1 MKKLL
6 YALIA
11 IFVSNLVLA
20 QTDTENYVKS
30 TTYQVET
37 TDGENESGT
46 ATELTPD
53 DKQETVTYF
62 DGLGRPIQS
71 VSAQAGGEKQ
81 DIITPI
87 AYDEFGRQIKDY
99 LPIARDFSN
108 NSSIDP
114 LRYHTGLTVDSE
126 GGISA
131 LNTYYSSKYPDEWIG
146 VTPNPYSHKELE
158 ASPLGRVL
166 EQAAPGKDW
175 AIDSGHT
182 IKFVY
187 DTNGFEEVKL
197 FSVNHPGDDTVQT
210 SLVYDGYYLENEL
223 YKTITKD
230 ENWISGNNHT
240 TEEFKNKQ
248 GQVVLKRTYESN
260 EAHDTYYVYDDYGN
274 LTYVLPPE
282 ASDEILIAGE
292 QNFRVA
298 SQTNYSWVDLVNVD
312 AEFAEAYNKALSD
325 YDNQAIL
332 NADVTNEYE
341 GQGGYTVTTFSNS
354 DLVTLNISFS
364 ALEALELK
372 KGELLSLK
380 DYGVYKDTE
389 LGALKGANYDYYFSI
404 RNNAIYVEGSG
415 KVSAINESYSSTQI
429 LSYELDYTWPM
440 LTDVDSDF
448 AKEFD
453 NSLRDYANQN
463 NLSPLSIYIDNDY
476 GAQGGLQILVDD
488 DDNVTLNFNINS
500 NVPLSLNKDLSIAL
514 GLKRRLSDR
523 TLGTVS
529 GQDFSYDFYIKDNV
543 LYARGEGLV
552 TAFNGNIFSSSPVI
566 ANPTIQEET
575 VEGLCYIYH
584 YDLRNRLI
592 EKKIPGKD
600 WEHIIYN
607 KLDMP
612 ILTQD
617 GKQSID
623 GKWLF
628 TKYDV
633 FGRVAYTGL
642 YSNDEDRSALQDLV
656 DNQSTQFETKTTFAT
671 IMYDGTAVFYT
682 ADAFPLNKKIEILT
696 INYYDDYNFDIP
708 TELEGFQNT
717 YNQNVVQSTKSLA
730 TGSKVRVLDTD
741 LWITSVSYYDDKAR
755 PIYMESYNAYLN
767 SIDKVATQLD
777 FVGKVIETTAIHKK
791 DNNAAVIV
799 KDNFTY
805 DHAGRLLTQV
815 QIIGDHEELIVN
827 NHYDEL
833 GQLVSKNV
841 GGIVATSEPESSN
854 GLQIINYGYNIRGWL
869 KTINKD
875 NLSDNDLFD
884 FELRYNNPIT
894 GTALFNGNISETYW
908 QTANDNNTRSYEYYY
923 DALNRIKKANY
934 IGDYALVSYPVEIE
948 DYSLNSVSY
957 DKNGNILKLSR
968 TGLDEV
974 NGTIG
979 LIDKLIYNY
988 APMSNQLIGVYD
1000 SATKDGFKD
1009 NDSEEIDYLYDI
1021 NGNMTQDLNKGII
1034 DIAYNHLNLPTK
1046 LNIEGDDER
1055 GGIYYKYD
1063 ATGVKL
1069 EKVVEN
1075 YNTGKTKT
1083 TQYAGNYI
1091 YEQDNE
1097 QVPNLLK
1104 FFSQPEGYV
1113 ESNNNGGY
1121 DYVYQ
1126 YKDHLG
1132 NIRLSYSDADNN
1144 GSVDSSEII
1153 EEKNYYPFGLQ
1164 HKGYNN
1170 VINGTE
1176 HPYGF
1181 NGKEEQNELG
1191 LEWLDF
1197 GARNYDASLGRW
1209 FSIDALAEFYSLVSP
1224 YNYSINNPV
1233 KYTDPDGMAPQDV
1246 IIEGSAENKK
1256 AFLEKINKDS
1266 TTQFGIRETTGELY
1280 VRNPKKV
1287 EGTFAENL
1295 NKAIKS
1301 ENVQTLKLVDASE
1314 SVMIDAF
1321 NSGKVDMGDMLSG
1334 NANTFKDNVL
1344 HFVMERNDIE
1354 GGFDKNKD
1362 TASRQDFND
1371 AHQAGIDA
1379 EVDFIKET
1387 FGEDLNIEFKGEGF
1401 DNSSLKVGEDGTG
1414 SVNYVFDFGDVKLN
1428 FNLKVITGED
1438 GEISVTNEVLKNEFV
1453 KN

>member
-46 ATELTPD
+46 ATELTPN

-71 VSAQAGGEKQ
+71 VSAQAGGGKQ

-99 LPIARDFSN
+99 LHFSRDYSN
-108 NSSIDP
+108 SPGIDP
-114 LRYHTGLTVDSE
+114 LRYHTGLTADGE
-126 GGISA
+126 GNISA
-131 LNTYYSSKYPDEWIG
+131 LNTYYSSKYPDEWTG

-158 ASPLGRVL
+158 ASPLNRVL
-166 EQAAPGKDW
+166 EQAAPGEDW
-175 AIDSGHT
+175 VMGNGHT

-197 FSVNHPGDDTVQT
+197 FSVNHPEDDTEQS

-230 ENWISGNNHT
+230 ENWTSGNRHT

-248 GQVVLKRTYESN
+248 GQVVLKRAYATVYESQIQDPFSAYN
-260 EAHDTYYVYDDYGN
+260 VEAHDTYYVYDDFGN

-282 ASDEILIAGE
+282 ASDEILTAGE
-292 QNFRVA
+292 QSFRVA

-332 NADVTNEYE
+332 NADVANEYE
-341 GQGGYTVTTFSNS
+341 GQGGFTVTTFTDS

-364 ALEALELK
+364 ALKALELK

-389 LGALKGANYDYYFSI
+389 LGALKGADYDYYFSI
-404 RNNAIYVEGSG
+404 KNNAIYVEGSG
-415 KVSAINESYSSTQI
+415 KVSAINESYSSTQV

-440 LTDVDSDF
+440 LTDVGSDI
-448 AKEFD
+448 AKELD
-453 NSLRDYANQN
+453 NSLRDYAKQN
-463 NLSPLSIYIDNDY
+463 NLSPLSVYIDNDY

-500 NVPLSLNKDLSIAL
+500 NVPLSLNKDLSIDL

-543 LYARGEGLV
+543 LYVRGEGAV
-552 TAFNGNIFSSSPVI
+552 TAFNGNVLSSPI
-566 ANPTIQEET
+566 RTNPTIGEET

-584 YDLRNRLI
+584 YDSRNRLI
-592 EKKIPGKD
+592 EKRIPGKD
-600 WEHIIYN
+600 WEYIIYN

-617 GKQSID
+617 GKQRSD
-623 GKWLF
+623 DQWLF

-633 FGRVAYTGL
+633 FGRVAYTGI
-642 YSNDEDRSALQDLV
+642 YYYGKEKSDLQNLV
-656 DNQSTQFETKTTFAT
+656 ENHSIQFETHASNVTT
-671 IMYDGTAVFYT
+671 MYDGTAVYYT
-682 ADAFPLNKKIEILT
+682 AEAFPNDRAQEILT

-717 YNQNVVQSTKSLA
+717 YNQSVAQNTKSLA

-755 PIYMESYNAYLN
+755 PIYTESFNAYLN
-767 SIDKVATQLD
+767 SVDKVAIQLD
-777 FVGKVIETTAIHKK
+777 FVGKVLEATAIHVK
-791 DNNAAVIV
+791 DSNAAITV
-799 KDNFTY
+799 KDNYTY

-815 QIIGDHEELIVN
+815 QTIGANEELIVN

-833 GQLVSKNV
+833 GQLIQKNV
-841 GGIVATSEPESSN
+841 GGGVADSEPEDYS
-854 GLQIINYGYNIRGWL
+854 GLQTIDYAYNIRGWL
-869 KTINKD
+869 KSINED
-875 NLSDNDLFD
+875 TYTDNDLFN
-884 FELRYNNPIT
+884 FELRYNSPTT
-894 GTALFNGNISETYW
+894 GTSLFNGNISETYW
-908 QTANDNNTRSYEYYY
+908 QTANDNKTRSYEYNY
-923 DALNRIKKANY
+923 DALNRIESANY
-934 IGDYALVSYPVEIE
+934 IGDYALLLYSGDIE
-948 DYSLNSVSY
+948 DYSIDAISY
-957 DKNGNILKLSR
+957 DKNGNILKLDR
-968 TGLDEV
+968 TGLEED
-974 NGTIG
+974 NGRIG
-979 LIDKLIYNY
+979 VIDRLVYTY
-988 APMSNQLIGVYD
+988 APMSNKLIAVED
-1000 SATKDGFKD
+1000 SATDDGFTD
-1009 NDSEEIDYLYDI
+1009 GNSDGNDYLYDI
-1021 NGNMTQDLNKGII
+1021 NGNMTQDLNKRIT
-1034 DIAYNHLNLPTK
+1034 DITYNHLNLPKKIT
-1046 LNIEGDDER
+1046 IEGNAER
-1055 GGIYYKYD
+1055 GTIFYVYD

-1075 YNTGKTKT
+1075 YNTGTTKT

-1132 NIRLSYSDADNN
+1132 NIRLSYSDSNDD
-1144 GSVDSSEII
+1144 GTIDSTTEII
-1153 EEKNYYPFGLQ
+1153 EENSYYPFGLE
-1164 HKGYNN
+1164 HKGYNYVVSAN
-1170 VINGTE
+1170 SNSVASK
-1176 HPYGF
+1176 YDYQ
-1181 NGKEEQNELG
+1181 GKENQEELG
-1191 LEWLDF
+1191 LNWHDF
-1197 GARNYDASLGRW
+1197 GARNYDAALGRW
-1209 FSIDALAEFYSLVSP
+1209 MNIDPLAEDFYSYSP
-1224 YNYSINNPV
+1224 YNAMMNDPIN
-1233 KYTDPDGMAPQDV
+1233 YIDPDGMAADWINNRDGTWRAEAGDGAETLAIDAGISKERAYEVLANTRNASSSLGTMGTYEDPNDGIIKSAVDEGDIVTIPEQVNSIVQDTKNQQEEKRV
-1246 IIEGSAENKK
+1246 EGVTSELND
-1256 AFLEKINKDS
+1256 LNKDLDS
-1266 TTQFGIRETTGELY
+1266 ISKELSMNESQLESSQKSEETK
-1280 VRNPKKV
+1280 NK
-1287 EGTFAENL
+1287 L
-1295 NKAIKS
+1295 NKS
-1301 ENVQTLKLVDASE
+1301 WNNSRYE
-1314 SVMIDAF
+1314 S
-1321 NSGKVDMGDMLSG
+1321 
-1334 NANTFKDNVL
+1334 
-1344 HFVMERNDIE
+1344 
-1354 GGFDKNKD
+1354 
-1362 TASRQDFND
+1362 
-1371 AHQAGIDA
+1371 
-1379 EVDFIKET
+1379 
-1387 FGEDLNIEFKGEGF
+1387 KG
-1401 DNSSLKVGEDGTG
+1401 
-1414 SVNYVFDFGDVKLN
+1414 GDVAWGLTQQRTYGKSNAATRGRISKLEGQ
-1428 FNLKVITGED
+1428 VD
-1438 GEISVTNEVLKNEFV
+1438 SVKKIIV
-1453 KN
+1453 KKKKELNN